1 MNVGGRAWFG
11 IESKSFEISVE
22 LSKGKLSGVII
33 ERGRNFSTWIRFR
46 ERGMSLLLEGV
57 EDFYQKESLKEFKNS
72 WVEEGRSYKL
82 QFRSNE
88 AGRYLLCSIFFVE
101 AKRFVLI
108 FPDGKGLLGGG
119 MFLLRS

>member
-1 MNVGGRAWFG
+1 
-11 IESKSFEISVE
+11 
-22 LSKGKLSGVII
+22 
-33 ERGRNFSTWIRFR
+33 
-46 ERGMSLLLEGV
+46 MSLLLEGV

-82 QFRSNE
+82 QLRSNE
-88 AGRYLLCSIFFVE
+88 VGRYLLCSIFFVE

-108 FPDGKGLLGGG
+108 FPDGKGLPGGG